1 MQVFDN
7 LRDVPFRSWSY
18 TFDEEPERAPTPRSR
33 RYSLPTWSPERFALH
48 YRLEG
53 FDRRPTNLAQY
64 PTFVQRDG
72 EWLLA
77 SLDDF
82 RSAGQRS
89 AVDLWDFGPVSVL
102 QRPDVLVLGHP
113 GSADVMC
120 VVADEVTA
128 GIPRVNSGWGRDW
141 AQRAV
146 VLVPGTQRELSL
158 IVEDYGDLDQIAAV
172 ATAEVQ
178 LDTNRP
184 NPVGD
189 RIGINPAN
197 WPELSPL
204 GRRIVLT
211 HELAHVASRAATS
224 GSIPTWLAEGF
235 ADYLGYLDTG
245 VPTTFI
251 AQDLAADVR
260 SGDAPRTLPGE
271 SLFDGSSEKLS
282 SAYEG
287 AWMACVLLVQRYGEN
302 ALVRFY
308 RAVGRLSLQPKA
320 AVGTVLRRMFDTSL
334 REFTADWRSFV
345 RAQLG

>member
-1 MQVFDN
+1 M
-7 LRDVPFRSWSY
+7 S
-18 TFDEEPERAPTPRSR
+18 
-33 RYSLPTWSPERFALH
+33 
-48 YRLEG
+48 
-53 FDRRPTNLAQY
+53 
-64 PTFVQRDG
+64 
-72 EWLLA
+72 
-77 SLDDF
+77 
-82 RSAGQRS
+82 
-89 AVDLWDFGPVSVL
+89 
-102 QRPDVLVLGHP
+102 
-113 GSADVMC
+113 

-128 GIPRVNSGWGRDW
+128 GIPRVNSVWGRDW

-271 SLFDGSSEKLS
+271 ALFDGSSEKLS

-287 AWMACVLLVQRYGEN
+287 AWMACTLLVQRYGEK

-320 AVGTVLRRMFDTSL
+320 AVGAVLQRMFDTSL